1 MTFDRIWLGGEATVR
16 RALLLGAT
24 LALVSCGT
32 TQELDDTTGS
42 RLIQPTPVPNAPPR
56 PAQEVGD
63 VAIAGQ
69 EAAHAILDI
78 PAIAGAPVPP
88 IVQFSGVT
96 SLVVGPPPVDTEPY
110 TTLLRDRLLLLTRLK
125 LRFVERTLPPLVSGK
140 KSKSSPPA
148 TPLSD
153 THEYRLLAELRGK
166 VTSDLYWFQI
176 QFIDTRTNELLY
188 DGLFRIRKEAS
199 EQPVYET
206 AQPAASATP
215 TYQPTPEPNYA
226 PTGNQP
232 GYVPAPKDPYYY
244 QDQPGSNS
252 LQ

>member
-1 MTFDRIWLGGEATVR
+1 MR

-24 LALVSCGT
+24 LALASCGT

-42 RLIQPTPVPNAPPR
+42 RLIQPAPVPNAPPR

-78 PAIAGAPVPP
+78 PAIASAPVPP

-96 SLVVGPPPVDTEPY
+96 SLVVGPPSVDTEPY

-125 LRFVERTLPPLVSGK
+125 LRFVERTLPPFSSK
-140 KSKSSPPA
+140 KSKSSPPVA
-148 TPLSD
+148 PLSD

-199 EQPVYET
+199 EQPVYES
-206 AQPAASATP
+206 AQPAAAPP
-215 TYQPTPEPNYA
+215 TQPQPEPNYA

-232 GYVPAPKDPYYY
+232 AYVPAPKDPYYY

>member
-1 MTFDRIWLGGEATVR
+1 M
-16 RALLLGAT
+16 LGAVV
-24 LALVSCGT
+24 ALSSCGT
-32 TQELDDTTGS
+32 TQQELDDTTGS
-42 RLIQPTPVPNAPPR
+42 RLIQPAPVPNAPPR
-56 PAQEVGD
+56 PAEEVGD

-69 EAAHAILDI
+69 VVAHAILDI
-78 PAIAGAPVPP
+78 PAIASAPTPP
-88 IVQFSGVT
+88 LVNFTGVT

-125 LRFVERTLPPLVSGK
+125 LRFVERTLPPFSSGK
-140 KSKSSPPA
+140 KSKNAPA
-148 TPLSD
+148 PAPVVD
-153 THEYRLLAELRGK
+153 THEYKLLAELRGK
-166 VTSDLYWFQI
+166 TTSDLYWLQI

-206 AQPAASATP
+206 AQPTASP
-215 TYQPTPEPNYA
+215 TYQPTDQQPPQPNYA
-226 PTGNQP
+226 PTDNAP
-232 GYVPAPKDPYYY
+232 TSVPAPKDPYYY